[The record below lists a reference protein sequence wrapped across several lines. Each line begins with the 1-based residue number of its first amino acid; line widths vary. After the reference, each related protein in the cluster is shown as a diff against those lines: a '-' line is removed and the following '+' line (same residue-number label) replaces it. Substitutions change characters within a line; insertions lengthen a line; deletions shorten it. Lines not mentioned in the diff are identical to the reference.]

1 MYEDFELLSL
11 DDRDDSLDRV
21 LLLLFSEDLDEC
33 ARDLSLDLLVE
44 DLSLTDLLV
53 DGVEGRLD
61 DPCDDLLSFDVLS
74 FSFECLV
81 DDDDDDSFSF
91 ECFVADDDDDGGSF
105 SFKRFSD
112 VEVSFVVDCF
122 VVSDV
127 DLGRSAADLASFS
140 LLDFFA
146 SNVTLLSSLLDLLV
160 NLLSSL
166 DTFGLLRV
174 SCMLSSLG
182 VVFLLLAEPLS
193 LSNDCFCP
201 ESFDKSS
208 PISAFCRMLLALL
221 GEGL

>member
-146 SNVTLLSSLLDLLV
+146 SNVTLLSSQ
-160 NLLSSL
+160 NQ
-166 DTFGLLRV
+166 
-174 SCMLSSLG
+174 
-182 VVFLLLAEPLS
+182 VVVV
-193 LSNDCFCP
+193 
-201 ESFDKSS
+201 
-208 PISAFCRMLLALL
+208 
-221 GEGL
+221 